1 MLAIYKRELK
11 SYLTSMIGWV
21 FMACIMLFIGIYF
34 YMYNMYY
41 GHPYFSYALN
51 GTLFIFMLVIPILTM
66 RSLAEERRS
75 KTDQLLLTAPVSVT
89 QIVAGKFLAMA
100 TIFGMVCL
108 LSCLCPLVI
117 KSYGSAYFATD
128 YATIFLYF
136 LLGCTYIS
144 IGLFLSSLT
153 ESQIIAAVASYAV
166 FILLYL
172 MNGLVNAIPT
182 TAITSLIG
190 FVVILL
196 VIALLYYILTRNGFV
211 SLVIAGLGV
220 IALCVLYLFVPGIF
234 ENALPNLLG
243 SLSLTTAFQET
254 AYYSVLSLGS
264 VVRYLSVI
272 FFFCFLTAQ
281 SIQKR
286 RWS

>member
-21 FMACIMLFIGIYF
+21 FMACILLFIGVYF
-34 YMYNMYY
+34 FVYNMYY
-41 GHPYFSYALN
+41 GYPYFSYALT

-75 KTDQLLLTAPVSVT
+75 KTDQLLLTSPVSVG
-89 QIVAGKFLAMA
+89 QIVAGKFFAMA
-100 TIFGMVCL
+100 TIFGFVCL
-108 LSCLCPLVI
+108 ICCLCPLIV
-117 KSYGSAYFATD
+117 KAYGNAYLATD
-128 YATIFLYF
+128 YSSILLYF
-136 LLGCTYIS
+136 LLGCCYIS

-172 MNGLVNAIPT
+172 MNGLVDAIPA

-190 FVVILL
+190 FAVILL
-196 VIALLYYILTRNGFV
+196 AIVLIYFALTKNAFL
-211 SLVIAGLGV
+211 SLVIGAVGI
-220 IALCVLYLFVPGIF
+220 IALCLLYLFVPGIF
-234 ENALPNLLG
+234 ENALPNLL
-243 SLSLTTAFQET
+243 STLSLTTSFQET
-254 AYYSVLSLGS
+254 ANYSVLSLGS
-264 VVRYLSVI
+264 IVRYCSII
-272 FFFCFLTAQ
+272 FFFCFLTMQ